1 MARHFD
7 SERRGAL
14 KAFGLLAI
22 GSGLGLAGVLAARP
36 AAAVTAL
43 ASRDYGAVLDQGCGA
58 NAYHRRMLD
67 EAAAKLGVE
76 LTEEQRTAVLATV
89 ACPTCGCPLLPAV
102 AAADGAF

>member
-7 SERRGAL
+7 GERRSAL
-14 KAFGLLAI
+14 KTLGLLAI
-22 GSGLGLAGVLAARP
+22 GSGLGLAARS
-36 AAAVTAL
+36 AAAVTARD
-43 ASRDYGAVLDQGCGA
+43 SRDYGAVLDQGCGA